1 MGHNREE
8 GLQAAVY
15 AGRGVGGGGTLGLFG
30 WRCVTGT
37 MEPLAY
43 TRATSAEF
51 SYPTLI
57 KSPPYPIAAFRL
69 SCTNLNLSI

>member
-15 AGRGVGGGGTLGLFG
+15 AGGGWGGVGGGVGTLGLFG

-57 KSPPYPIAAFRL
+57 KSPPIL
-69 SCTNLNLSI
+69 